1 MPFKRNQLVR
11 IAKLHNGHVDGVG
24 IILDDVPNK
33 EGKLKIKTGDL
44 VLFIEVSRLTDEKE
58 AVAQGR
64 ADFEVTGQSRS
75 KKAFDAHEWRKRWG
89 SD

>member
-11 IAKLHNGHVDGVG
+11 IAKLHGGHVDGVG
-24 IILDDVPNK
+24 VVLDEQPNK

-44 VLFIEVSRLTDEKE
+44 VLFIETSRLEDEGD
-58 AVAQGR
+58 AIAQGR
-64 ADFEVTGQSRS
+64 ANFEIESQSRS

-89 SD
+89 D